1 MGSDGQGLP
10 PAYRRLM
17 YDGLIGASI
26 RRVRG
31 EAALDKI
38 ERDFHFWQNES
49 VYPQYVNGLLEKL
62 GRGNE

>member
-1 MGSDGQGLP
+1 MNDSDPLYASIQK
-10 PAYRRLM
+10 RLLE
-17 YDGLIGASI
+17 DKLIGASI

-62 GRGNE
+62 GRE